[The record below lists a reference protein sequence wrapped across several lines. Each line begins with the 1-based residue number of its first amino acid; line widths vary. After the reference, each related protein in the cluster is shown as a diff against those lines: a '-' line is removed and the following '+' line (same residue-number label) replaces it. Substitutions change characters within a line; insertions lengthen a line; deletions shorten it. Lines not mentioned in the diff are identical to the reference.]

1 MCVYVC
7 IYVCVCVCV
16 NEIKYKFR
24 VRYIKVDAV
33 LVAAVEIDYC
43 WPRSS
48 FLSSLVQQA
57 FVPYPSSIEISLLIV
72 QAYLDKSIWLL
83 LELFDLSNK

>member
-1 MCVYVC
+1 MRMYVD
-7 IYVCVCVCV
+7 IYIYV

-33 LVAAVEIDYC
+33 LVAVVEIDYR
-43 WPRSS
+43 WLRSS

-72 QAYLDKSIWLL
+72 QAYLDKLIWLL